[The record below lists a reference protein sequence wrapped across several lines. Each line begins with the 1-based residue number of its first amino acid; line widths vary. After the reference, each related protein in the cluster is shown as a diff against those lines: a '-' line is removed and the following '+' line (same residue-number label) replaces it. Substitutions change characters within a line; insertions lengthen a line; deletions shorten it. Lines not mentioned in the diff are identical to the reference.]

1 VKSLAAVRYSKDS
14 LREFGFSASDTH
26 LLTQDRR
33 IRASLLSNAVRI
45 APRLFPSAARAVEQA
60 RERLRPSVALE
71 AYVTPDS
78 NPNAQC
84 IHLNGEVDAALVLT
98 SGLVELLSEEELS
111 FVAGHEIGHLLFG
124 HTHYPAPDDVMED
137 ARRLHVLALHRAAE
151 ISADR
156 LGFICAPS
164 ADDAFRGMLKVA
176 SGLSDRHLRLELTA
190 YLGQLRELESLSGH
204 RDAIYDTHPM
214 FPLRVRALLWFSL
227 SEPYYYWMDESRQ
240 APISGENL
248 DQRIEAD
255 FAAVSG
261 FGLDHISS
269 DALRSVKIWSLV
281 RLFTADRRLSKEEQ
295 QLLAEVL
302 GADEAQSAI
311 RFVAGHGNR
320 APAAIQR
327 KLSEALEAAHEQPEK
342 LRLELFEELERVAS
356 SAGGTAAQ
364 RLQVLDEIA
373 CALKL
378 DREVEIRPWS
388 FQT

>member
-1 VKSLAAVRYSKDS
+1 
-14 LREFGFSASDTH
+14 
-26 LLTQDRR
+26 
-33 IRASLLSNAVRI
+33 
-45 APRLFPSAARAVEQA
+45 
-60 RERLRPSVALE
+60 
-71 AYVTPDS
+71 
-78 NPNAQC
+78 
-84 IHLNGEVDAALVLT
+84 
-98 SGLVELLSEEELS
+98 
-111 FVAGHEIGHLLFG
+111 
-124 HTHYPAPDDVMED
+124 
-137 ARRLHVLALHRAAE
+137 
-151 ISADR
+151 
-156 LGFICAPS
+156 
-164 ADDAFRGMLKVA
+164 MLKVA
-176 SGLSDRHLRLELTA
+176 SGLSDQHLRLELTA
-190 YLGQLRELESLSGH
+190 YLSQLRELQSLSGH
-204 RDAIYDTHPM
+204 GGAIYDTHPM

-240 APISGENL
+240 APISSENL

-269 DALRSVKIWSLV
+269 DALRSVKIWSML
-281 RLFTADRRLSKEEQ
+281 RLFTADRRLRKEEQ

-311 RFVAGHGNR
+311 RFVAGHGNA

-327 KLSEALEAAHEQPEK
+327 KLSEALEAANEQPEK

-356 SAGGTAAQ
+356 AAGGTAAQ

-373 CALKL
+373 RALKL